1 MAALIGFEFQG
12 KSDPRH
18 DIGPYPSLRHFP
30 EKNLP
35 STQPVERLHLKKT
48 SIPQEKPIKRGLK
61 MLEAKNSISPHQKH
75 QERVHLRPRDSEP
88 PALEPVM
95 ERKNRDFSHFAM
107 TLPRYSSLKNGE
119 QQTRGRVPNLIDRR
133 NGIDVKVLGDKQYHS
148 VEFSPNFF
156 VYSKQN
162 KGGGGI
168 ALPSKLSKEEKNA
181 RRDKAAA
188 DARARRYGLAMPGEA
203 TQEPVHSSYCYIL
216 IVIIY
221 IFNNSCYYSHYL
233 TKSLSMNK
241 MSKQRQ
247 LPKSRVCVVCMPFR
261 EIELLSSCLLSVC
274 VHASPTLAGAWARH
288 RCLRADVHTHT
299 PDPCVSTQRARNT
312 FLDAAAREAAARTR
326 IGCFS
331 SVWGSVSRLSG
342 QT

>member
-203 TQEPVHSSYCYIL
+203 TLEPPD
-216 IVIIY
+216 
-221 IFNNSCYYSHYL
+221 
-233 TKSLSMNK
+233 TGRSLGST
-241 MSKQRQ
+241 Q
-247 LPKSRVCVVCMPFR
+247 V
-261 EIELLSSCLLSVC
+261 
-274 VHASPTLAGAWARH
+274 LAGRRRHAHTRSVRVDAARAKH
-288 RCLRADVHTHT
+288 LIRRGGSRGSSEDPNRLLLICVGQRVALERADL
-299 PDPCVSTQRARNT
+299 AK
-312 FLDAAAREAAARTR
+312 
-326 IGCFS
+326 I
-331 SVWGSVSRLSG
+331 
-342 QT
+342 